1 MLIFKPKNLVM
12 KKIGMLILLFLI
24 TTASWA
30 QKISVSGVV
39 ADSQGVLP
47 GASVVVKGTESSGI
61 VGTITDFD
69 GKYNLMVD
77 RNAVLVISFIGYVI
91 QEIPVNG
98 RTVLNVE
105 LVSESTELD
114 DVVVVGY
121 GTQSK
126 ASAIASITQ
135 AKGEEMLKNGNVTSV
150 TESLQGMLAGVT
162 ATVENGKPGDSD
174 ALDIMIR
181 GVSSWSSDTDP
192 LVLVDGVERGMD
204 DVDPNEIETVSVL
217 KDASATAV
225 FGVKGGN
232 GVILITTKRG
242 VVSEKPQISFSA
254 NYGIKTAMV
263 EPKYADYVTSMNIWN
278 EALINDG
285 QWDYLI
291 PGSTISA
298 WENAYETG
306 SIGKSDAFPNVNWWD
321 EVITPGYQQQYNVN
335 VRGGT
340 EFMKYFVSLGYLN
353 DGDIFKTEENDLFDP
368 SFYYKR
374 YNWRSNFDLNLTPT
388 TKLSVNLAG
397 KYGNRN
403 SAGYRIDG
411 SSEDGYGQSVFFS
424 TLYGGDQ
431 NGFPVKWSNGTWG
444 CDDTG
449 AGNMVAI
456 LDLGQRVYK
465 YFDGMYDFTL
475 DQELDFVTKGLKAMA
490 SLSYTTSSNYEST
503 IQRYEGGNF
512 GTVNLIRYSREYDYS
527 NTNAEDSYDYTETR
541 WPDDETQDLPT
552 YATYDNILEDGYTRK
567 LYYKV
572 ALNYA
577 RSFGNHNVSGLA
589 LFSREDKTILA
600 DGSTSTFDYAYR
612 SEDWVGRF
620 TYNFKERYLLE
631 INGAYNGSE
640 NFAPGS
646 RFGFFPSL
654 TVGYRLSEEPF
665 VKNLVG
671 EYLNNLKIRYSKG
684 SSGKDGSGQS
694 SRFAYLQN
702 YASSGSV
709 SFGSTSSTSYG
720 PLYYEDGVANVNA
733 TWETSTKENL
743 GVEFMLFN
751 NLSGNF
757 DFFREERTDIL
768 MDVWSPLWYNTDAAT
783 GNVGETKNHGY
794 ELELT
799 WNQKITSDLR
809 ISIGGTY
816 SFSENRMVERGDG
829 VYEEEYLKYAG
840 KPIGYSQ
847 AYQILGTYNHLDDVY
862 NFTTPESAANQSYM
876 VEGDYIYADYNADG
890 VIDDQDMVPVD
901 SYTKPLKNYS
911 INLAAQYKGWSLNAK
926 LYGVYDVYKK
936 AASALI
942 YANNSGKNAIY
953 KTTTDVAESWYEG
966 TLASALHSS
975 YGSYSKQTSTFTY
988 QNCSYLR
995 LKSVELS
1002 YKFNKNIS
1010 EKLKLSSLQVYSNG
1024 ANLITWS
1031 DFNEN
1036 IDPEQ
1041 SGTGVYPMV
1050 KRVNFGVRASF

>member
-1 MLIFKPKNLVM
+1 MQ
-12 KKIGMLILLFLI
+12 KIGMFILLFLI
-24 TTASWA
+24 TTVAWA
-30 QKISVSGVV
+30 QKISVQGVV
-39 ADSQGVLP
+39 ADSEGVLP
-47 GASVVVKGTESSGI
+47 GASVVVKGTETGNI

-69 GKYNLMVD
+69 GNFNLIVD
-77 RNAVLVISFIGYVI
+77 RDAVLVVSFIGYLVK
-91 QEIPVNG
+91 EVPVNG
-98 RTVLNVE
+98 QTVLSIE
-105 LVSESTELD
+105 LVSETTQLED
-114 DVVVVGY
+114 IVVVGY
-121 GTQSK
+121 GTQTK
-126 ASAIASITQ
+126 ASAIASIAQ
-135 AKGEEMLKNGNVTSV
+135 AKGDDMLKTGNVTSV
-150 TESLQGMLAGVT
+150 TESLQGMLPGVT
-162 ATVENGKPGDSD
+162 SLVSNGKPGDSD

-242 VVSEKPQISFSA
+242 IISDKPQISFSA

-263 EPKYADYVTSMNIWN
+263 KPEFTDYVTSMNMWN

-285 QWDYLI
+285 QWDYVI
-291 PGSTISA
+291 PESTISA

-306 SIGKSDAFPNVNWWD
+306 LVGTTDEFPNVDWWD
-321 EVITPGYQQQYNVN
+321 QVIQPGYQQQYNIN

-368 SFYYKR
+368 RFYYKR
-374 YNWRSNFDLNLTPT
+374 YNWRANFDLNLTPT
-388 TKLSVNLAG
+388 SKLSVNLAG
-397 KYGNRN
+397 SYAHRN

-411 SSEDGYGQSVFFS
+411 NSEDGYGQSVFFN
-424 TLYGGDQ
+424 TLYTGDQ
-431 NGFPVKWSNGTWG
+431 NSFPVKWSNGTWG
-444 CDDTG
+444 ADDTG

-456 LDLGQRVYK
+456 LDLGQRMYK
-465 YFDGMYDFTL
+465 YFDGMYDFKFEQ
-475 DQELDFVTKGLKAMA
+475 DLDFITKGLNASA
-490 SLSYTTSSNYEST
+490 SLSYTTGSNYEST

-512 GTVNLIRYSREYDYS
+512 GTENLIRYSRDYDYS
-527 NTNAEDSYDYTETR
+527 TKNADGSYDYTETR

-552 YATYDNILEDGYTRK
+552 YATYDDILEDGYTRK
-567 LYYKV
+567 IYYKA

-589 LFSREDKTILA
+589 LFSREKKTILE
-600 DGSTSTFDYAYR
+600 DGSTSTFDYEYR

-620 TYNFKERYLLE
+620 TYNYKERYLFE
-631 INGAYNGSE
+631 VNGAYNGSE
-640 NFAPGS
+640 NFAPGK
-646 RFGFFPSL
+646 RFGFFPSVTL
-654 TVGYRLSEEPF
+654 GYRLSEEPF
-665 VKNLVG
+665 IKNLMG
-671 EYLNNLKIRYSKG
+671 DYLNNLKIRYSKG
-684 SSGKDGSGQS
+684 QSGKDGSGQS
-694 SRFAYLQN
+694 SRFAYQQN
-702 YASSGSV
+702 YTSSGSV

-720 PLYYEDGVANVNA
+720 PLYYEDGVANENA

-743 GVEFMLFN
+743 GFEFMLFN
-751 NLSGNF
+751 KLSGNV
-757 DFFREERTDIL
+757 DLFREKRTDIL
-768 MDVWSPLWYNTDAAT
+768 MDVWSPLWYNTDDAT

-794 ELELT
+794 EIELS

-809 ISIGGTY
+809 ITLGGTY
-816 SFSENRMVERGDG
+816 SMSENRMVERGDG

-840 KPIGYSQ
+840 KPIGYSE
-847 AYQILGTYNHLDDVY
+847 AYYILGSYNSIDDVY

-876 VEGDYIYADYNADG
+876 VIGDYIYADYNADG
-890 VIDDQDMVPVD
+890 VIDDQDMVPID

-911 INLAAQYKGWSLNAK
+911 FSLAAQYKGWSLNAK
-926 LYGVYDVYKK
+926 FYGVYDVYKK

-942 YANNSGKNAIY
+942 YANNSGSNGIY
-953 KTTTDVAESWYEG
+953 KTTTDVAAAWYEG
-966 TLASALHSS
+966 TSASALHSD
-975 YGSYSKQTSTFTY
+975 YGSYSQQTSTFTY

-995 LKSVELS
+995 LKNIELS
-1002 YKFNKNIS
+1002 YKFSK
-1010 EKLKLSSLQVYSNG
+1010 KVTDQLKIGSLQVYTNG

-1041 SGTGVYPMV
+1041 SGTSVYPMV
-1050 KRVNFGVRASF
+1050 KRFNFGVRASF